1 MLIKGILD
9 VEDARDA
16 VRFGADGVIVSNHG
30 GRQLDGVPST
40 VRALPK
46 IAEVLKPDLKVL
58 VDSGVRSG
66 LDVVRMIALGADT
79 VMLGRAFAYA
89 LATDGEKGVA
99 NMLDLIAKEMRVA
112 MTLTGAKKIADI
124 NADMLVKD

>member
-1 MLIKGILD
+1 M
-9 VEDARDA
+9 
-16 VRFGADGVIVSNHG
+16 
-30 GRQLDGVPST
+30 
-40 VRALPK
+40 
-46 IAEVLKPDLKVL
+46 
-58 VDSGVRSG
+58 RSG